1 MDHSSLRVQQKEP
14 RKSLN
19 QSQPLIY
26 KYSIV
31 YNTII
36 LQDAA
41 LLFWGST
48 WGLVHHQSGTSGIFE
63 NFTDTFSCLCR
74 AFKILVSTNFLCNTQ
89 ALNTNKLLNLFIVV
103 CTWIKNHTSSAV
115 TGLWDVFL
123 NSSIFPGSF
132 LKSFLQATSRMGRP
146 WQKWRTSE
154 IHCSRR

>member
-1 MDHSSLRVQQKEP
+1 MDHSLLRVQQKEP
-14 RKSLN
+14 QKSLN

-26 KYSIV
+26 KYSRV
-31 YNTII
+31 YMVI
-36 LQDAA
+36 LQDAT

-48 WGLVHHQSGTSGIFE
+48 WRLVHHQSGTSSILK
-63 NFTDTFSCLCR
+63 NFANTFSCLCR
-74 AFKILVSTNFLCNTQ
+74 AFKILVSTNLLCNTQ

-154 IHCSRR
+154 IHCSGR